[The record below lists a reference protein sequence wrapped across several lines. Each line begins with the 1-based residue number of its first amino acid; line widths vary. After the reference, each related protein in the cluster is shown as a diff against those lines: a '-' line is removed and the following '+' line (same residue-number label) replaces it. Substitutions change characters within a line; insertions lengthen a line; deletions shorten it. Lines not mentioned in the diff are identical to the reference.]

1 MKDNALKE
9 DKCTTYRETQFAIFI
24 SPARKLNFKF
34 VFVFCFL
41 PLLDNELYCSLDLRH
56 ADV

>member
-9 DKCTTYRETQFAIFI
+9 DKCTTYRETVCNIHHLQGNLTLSCCFF
-24 SPARKLNFKF
+24 F
-34 VFVFCFL
+34 VFL